1 MEQPNLNY
9 IKELSGGDI
18 DFKKKLIEVV
28 KTELPLEIE
37 EYLTNIERSAYIK
50 AAENVHKLK
59 HKLGILGLEEGYAI
73 AIAYETQLREGTTD
87 LKNTFQSI
95 LSACTNFI
103 SGL

>member
-9 IKELSGGDI
+9 IKELAAGDEG
-18 DFKKKLIEVV
+18 FERKLIEVV
-28 KTELPLEIE
+28 QKELPVEIE
-37 EYLTNIERSAYIK
+37 EYLANLNNAAYLL

-59 HKLGILGLEEGYAI
+59 HKLGILGLEKGYAI
-73 AIAYETQLREGTTD
+73 AIEYETQLREGNAD

-95 LSACTNFI
+95 LNACTNFI